1 MCRAVAIMRR
11 RSFNSGMKIG
21 EKRGEKIGEKRGKEM
36 GILQGREDGLC
47 FAAKNALR
55 NKMSFAEVQALTGLS
70 REKIESIA
78 QLIEPS
84 QA

>member
-21 EKRGEKIGEKRGKEM
+21 EKIGEKRGEKI
-36 GILQGREDGLC
+36 GILQGREEGLC

-55 NKMSFAEVQALTGLS
+55 NKMSFADVQALTGLS
-70 REKIESIA
+70 LVKIASIA
-78 QLIEPS
+78 KLIETS